1 MNLSLPATPETDE
14 SKRLYKVVLTQN
26 PFGIQVIR
34 KSTGTKM

>member
-1 MNLSLPATPETDE
+1 MPLSVPTAPETDE
-14 SKRLYKVVLTQN
+14 SKRLYKVVITKN